1 MKESGTTALPA
12 ASVLDERLKSTS
24 QLLVVE
30 ARPRLPASS
39 LTTAAGATRRG
50 ILGPVVDLP
59 MWTRG
64 GEVHCGAVSTPQ
76 PPLLLLLQLRCPH
89 QATDTRA
96 PGECVGG
103 VVRAAQLHKEEQ
115 ERLHREILQEG
126 RTAAAIPENVHWLW
140 TP

>member
-1 MKESGTTALPA
+1 MKKSATTDLPA
-12 ASVLDERLKSTS
+12 ASVVDERLKSTS

-59 MWTRG
+59 VWTRG
-64 GEVHCGAVSTPQ
+64 GEVRCRAESTEQ

-89 QATDTRA
+89 QATDTC
-96 PGECVGG
+96 GECVGG
-103 VVRAAQLHKEEQ
+103 VVRAAQLQ
-115 ERLHREILQEG
+115 
-126 RTAAAIPENVHWLW
+126 
-140 TP
+140 

>member
-24 QLLVVE
+24 PLLVVE
-30 ARPRLPASS
+30 TRPRPPASS

-64 GEVHCGAVSTPQ
+64 GEVRCRAVSTEQ
-76 PPLLLLLQLRCPH
+76 PPLLHLLQLRCPH

-103 VVRAAQLHKEEQ
+103 VVRAAQLQ
-115 ERLHREILQEG
+115 
-126 RTAAAIPENVHWLW
+126 
-140 TP
+140 

>member
-1 MKESGTTALPA
+1 MKKSATTAFPA

-50 ILGPVVDLP
+50 ILGPVADLVP
-59 MWTRG
+59 VWTRG
-64 GEVHCGAVSTPQ
+64 GEVRCRAVSMEQ

-103 VVRAAQLHKEEQ
+103 VVRAAQLQ
-115 ERLHREILQEG
+115 
-126 RTAAAIPENVHWLW
+126 
-140 TP
+140 

>member
-1 MKESGTTALPA
+1 MKKSATTALPA

-30 ARPRLPASS
+30 ASPRPPASS

-59 MWTRG
+59 VWTRG
-64 GEVHCGAVSTPQ
+64 GEVRCGAVSTPQ

-89 QATDTRA
+89 QATNTRA
-96 PGECVGG
+96 PGECVTGQQ
-103 VVRAAQLHKEEQ
+103 RAAQLQQEEQ
-115 ERLHREILQEG
+115 ERLRREILQEG
-126 RTAAAIPENVHWLW
+126 RKAPAISPKVGTL
-140 TP
+140 